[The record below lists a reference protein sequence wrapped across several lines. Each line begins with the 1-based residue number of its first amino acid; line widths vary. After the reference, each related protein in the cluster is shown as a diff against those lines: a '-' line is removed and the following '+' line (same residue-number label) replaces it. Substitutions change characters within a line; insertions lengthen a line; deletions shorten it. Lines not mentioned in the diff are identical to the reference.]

1 MVLSRFW
8 IFALSIVAMAAI
20 GAALLAQGMVNRQ
33 TVANLENG
41 LRRDRL
47 EVEQTLKLD
56 ARARIDAIAPLAA
69 HPDVRTAL
77 KSASNRRSDEEL
89 RALNTT
95 LKPKLQDLNRQ
106 LLGMSADILF
116 AVDANGVIVAQ
127 LGPNEARFGG
137 GLATFPLVER
147 ALAGHVRDDVWAYDG
162 SVYRMAARPVIDS
175 GGYVGAIVHGKK
187 LDEGLA
193 TLLSRR
199 VNGAS
204 IAFFRREAI
213 VGSFTPTDVPGAP
226 TQAELG
232 AVLAT
237 ALTNPELV
245 AGNVTAPLDVAGRGR
260 AVFSLVTGAGA
271 DAQIGYVI
279 ARPLTLLASPSELF
293 NSATTE
299 DFAALPKG
307 ALGGAA
313 FGLFVLGM
321 LFFWLEKDRP
331 FSRLKKRAKEL
342 GERKIDRMPIADFS
356 GNYRR
361 IAESVN
367 LAMDKAVEHASENSP
382 KKKANLDEILGPAS
396 GGQPQAFFGFSGQ
409 SGGGS
414 ASDIPD
420 IPPAPAASAPR
431 GAPAMPARA
440 QPPAAAPMLAPPAA
454 APMMA
459 PPAAASMMASP
470 APAAPVAPPRP
481 AAAAPAP
488 PARPAAGGP
497 PAPPVRSPAAPPPRP
512 QAFGT
517 ATLAGMPP
525 EPGIGGGPV
534 QPRTYLPPSP
544 AAGAYDDDQEE
555 GATMIARVP
564 EALLNASATG
574 QMGAVSQGAADEEL
588 HFRQVFDDFVAT
600 KKQCG
605 EPTAGFTYDKFV
617 QTLRKNKEQIV
628 MRHGAK
634 GVRFT
639 VYVKDGKAALKA
651 TPIKD

>member
-8 IFALSIVAMAAI
+8 IFALSVVAMAAI

-77 KSASNRRSDEEL
+77 KSASARRSDDEL

-213 VGSFTPTDVPGAP
+213 VGSFTPTDVTGAP

-237 ALTNPELV
+237 ALTNADLV
-245 AGNVTAPLDVAGRGR
+245 AGNVTAPIDVAGRGR

-331 FSRLKKRAKEL
+331 FSRLKKRAKAL

-409 SGGGS
+409 SGAGS

-420 IPPAPAASAPR
+420 IPPAPSAPR
-431 GAPAMPARA
+431 GAPAMPGRA
-440 QPPAAAPMLAPPAA
+440 QPPAA

-459 PPAAASMMASP
+459 PPAAASMMAQ
-470 APAAPVAPPRP
+470 PAAAPPIAAPRP

-488 PARPAAGGP
+488 PLARPAAGGP

-512 QAFGT
+512 QAFGG

-525 EPGIGGGPV
+525 EPGVGGGPV
-534 QPRTYLPPSP
+534 QSRAYAPPSP
-544 AAGAYDDDQEE
+544 AAGAYDDEQEE

-574 QMGAVSQGAADEEL
+574 QMSAVSEGAADEEL

-628 MRHGAK
+628 TRHGAK

-651 TPIKD
+651 TPVKD

>member
-8 IFALSIVAMAAI
+8 IFALSVVAMAAI

-77 KSASNRRSDEEL
+77 KSASARRSDDEL

-213 VGSFTPTDVPGAP
+213 VGSFTPTDVTGAP

-237 ALTNPELV
+237 ALTNADLV
-245 AGNVTAPLDVAGRGR
+245 AGNVTAPIDVAGRGR

-331 FSRLKKRAKEL
+331 FSRLKKRAKAL

-409 SGGGS
+409 SGAGS

-420 IPPAPAASAPR
+420 IPPAPSAPR
-431 GAPAMPARA
+431 GAPAMPGRA
-440 QPPAAAPMLAPPAA
+440 QPPAA

-459 PPAAASMMASP
+459 PPAAASMMAQ
-470 APAAPVAPPRP
+470 PAAAPPIAAPRP

-488 PARPAAGGP
+488 PLARPAAGGP

-512 QAFGT
+512 QAFGG

-525 EPGIGGGPV
+525 EPGVGGGPV
-534 QPRTYLPPSP
+534 QSRAYAPPSP
-544 AAGAYDDDQEE
+544 AAGAYDDEQEE

-574 QMGAVSQGAADEEL
+574 QMSAVSEGAADEEL

-605 EPTAGFTYDKFV
+605 EPTAGFTFDKFV

-628 MRHGAK
+628 TRHGAK

-651 TPIKD
+651 TPVKD

>member
-77 KSASNRRSDEEL
+77 KSASARRSDDEL

-213 VGSFTPTDVPGAP
+213 VGSFTPTDVTGAP

-237 ALTNPELV
+237 ALTNADLV
-245 AGNVTAPLDVAGRGR
+245 AGNVTAPIDVAGRGR

-331 FSRLKKRAKEL
+331 FSRLKKRAKAL

-409 SGGGS
+409 SGAGS

-420 IPPAPAASAPR
+420 IPPAPSAPR
-431 GAPAMPARA
+431 GAPAMPGRA
-440 QPPAAAPMLAPPAA
+440 QPPAA

-459 PPAAASMMASP
+459 PPAAASMMAQ
-470 APAAPVAPPRP
+470 PAAAPPIAAPRP

-488 PARPAAGGP
+488 PLARPAAGGP

-512 QAFGT
+512 QAFGG

-525 EPGIGGGPV
+525 EPGVGGGPV
-534 QPRTYLPPSP
+534 QSRAYAPPSP
-544 AAGAYDDDQEE
+544 AAGAYDDEQEE

-574 QMGAVSQGAADEEL
+574 QMSAVSEGAADEEL

-605 EPTAGFTYDKFV
+605 EPTAGFTFDKFV

-628 MRHGAK
+628 TRHGAK

-651 TPIKD
+651 TPVKD